1 MKKLS
6 EKIDKVKQ
14 NIASACDKA
23 GRDVQDVKIIVV
35 TKSAQ
40 LEEIKEVIKL
50 GFTDLGESQLQHL
63 EPVAEEIKKYLE
75 NKPDDSDLPANVNW
89 HMIGHLQRNKVGKV
103 LKIASTVHSVDTLR
117 LTEDIDRTAAKLGL
131 CPEVMLQINC
141 SQEPQKY
148 GMPVG
153 AALPLAEQICTMDNL
168 KLVGLMTM
176 APLTLNKDLV
186 RACFVRARDVFE
198 DIKAS
203 RSVKK
208 DFMHLSMGM
217 SQDYEI
223 AVEEGAT
230 ILRIGSAIFKDSSDL

>member
-75 NKPDDSDLPANVNW
+75 NKPDDSDLPEKVNW